1 MVADDRSS
9 HLLAAAQ
16 LEALV
21 PANSPPVEDPLSQ
34 DSLVD
39 IESDLPDDAR
49 ARLTGVPE
57 VDGRRFF
64 TSDLSVNEFLLIR
77 QAGFRPLGLVLG
89 SSIYRVGL
97 RSRLR
102 GAGGEMRK
110 LTQALYSARE
120 RAMTRM
126 EAEADLLGAD
136 GVVGVRLEVRMR
148 DFGKNL
154 LEFVA
159 IGTAIAA
166 DEPGDWRTPA
176 GKPFTSDLSGQDF
189 WSLLQTGYAP
199 RGLVLGNCVYF
210 VGRFSGARIGPT
222 TELTGFTQGMYA
234 AREAAMKRME
244 AEATELRAEG
254 IVGVDIEESN
264 HVWGSHVIEFL
275 AIGTAVR
282 PLDDVGRIDGPELV
296 SPVEP

>member
-1 MVADDRSS
+1 LVADLSAS
-9 HLLAAAQ
+9 
-16 LEALV
+16 
-21 PANSPPVEDPLSQ
+21 SPPVEDPLSQ
-34 DSLVD
+34 DSLADV
-39 IESDLPDDAR
+39 ESGLPDDAR

-64 TSDLSVNEFLLIR
+64 TSDLSVNEFLLVR
-77 QAGFRPLGLVLG
+77 EAGFRPLGLVLG

-97 RSRLR
+97 RSRMR
-102 GAGGEMRK
+102 GGSGEMRK

-136 GVVGVRLEVRMR
+136 GVVGVRLDVRLR

-166 DEPGDWRTPA
+166 EDGGDWRTPA

-189 WSLLQTGYAP
+189 WALLQTGYAP
-199 RGLVLGNCVYF
+199 RGLVLGNCVYY
-210 VGRFSGARIGPT
+210 VGRFAGARVGAT

-234 AREAAMKRME
+234 AREAAMNRME
-244 AEATELRAEG
+244 AEATDLHAEG

-275 AIGTAVR
+275 AVGTAVR
-282 PLDDVGRIDGPELV
+282 PLSDGGEVGAVGSVEGPQLV
-296 SPVEP
+296 LPVQA

>member
-1 MVADDRSS
+1 MSTTHA
-9 HLLAAAQ
+9 
-16 LEALV
+16 
-21 PANSPPVEDPLSQ
+21 PVEDPLAQ
-34 DSLVD
+34 ASLADV
-39 IESDLPDDAR
+39 ESGLPADAR
-49 ARLTGVPE
+49 ARLAGGADVE
-57 VDGRRFF
+57 GRRFF

-97 RSRLR
+97 RSRMR
-102 GAGGEMRK
+102 GGSGEMRK

-136 GVVGVRLEVRMR
+136 GVVGVRLDVRLR

-166 DEPGDWRTPA
+166 DEPGEWRTAA

-210 VGRFSGARIGPT
+210 VGRFAGVRYGPT

-234 AREAAMKRME
+234 AREAAMTRME
-244 AEATELRAEG
+244 AEATALHAEG

-264 HVWGSHVIEFL
+264 HVWGAHVIEFL

-282 PLDDVGRIDGPELV
+282 PLGADPGVDGPQLV
-296 SPVEP
+296 LPVQA

>member
-1 MVADDRSS
+1 M
-9 HLLAAAQ
+9 
-16 LEALV
+16 

-296 SPVEP
+296 LPVEP

>member
-1 MVADDRSS
+1 
-9 HLLAAAQ
+9 
-16 LEALV
+16 
-21 PANSPPVEDPLSQ
+21 
-34 DSLVD
+34 
-39 IESDLPDDAR
+39 
-49 ARLTGVPE
+49 

-64 TSDLSVNEFLLIR
+64 TSDLSVNEFLLVR
-77 QAGFRPLGLVLG
+77 EAGFRPLGLVLG

-97 RSRLR
+97 RSRMR
-102 GAGGEMRK
+102 GGSGEMRK

-136 GVVGVRLEVRMR
+136 GVVGVRLDVRLR

-166 DEPGDWRTPA
+166 EDGGDWRTPA

-189 WSLLQTGYAP
+189 WALLQTGYGP
-199 RGLVLGNCVYF
+199 RGLVLGNCVYY
-210 VGRFSGARIGPT
+210 VGRFAGARVGAT

-234 AREAAMKRME
+234 AREAAMNRME
-244 AEATELRAEG
+244 AEATDLHAEG

-275 AIGTAVR
+275 AVGTAVR
-282 PLDDVGRIDGPELV
+282 PLSDGGDVGAVGSVEGPQLV
-296 SPVEP
+296 LPVQA